1 MRFLALPLA
10 IAGLVLAILL
20 GSPIAERW
28 RDRNEYQ
35 AALERIELSDRAYQ
49 TEATAAT
56 RAASSN
62 TMQIFL
68 LVGIG
73 AAGWALFDF
82 YRQRRDPIVRVNG
95 LPIARQL
102 ITSDDDRELIGIL
115 AERIR
120 LAGIAQIEEARRP
133 LVPAS
138 LSYSPKLPPL
148 TPSSPPRL
156 PRRCWSIAR
165 PTW

>member
-1 MRFLALPLA
+1 MRLLA
-10 IAGLVLAILL
+10 IPWRSPAWCWRSARRPHCRALAGLKRAPAHDRSNPSSRLRL
-20 GSPIAERW
+20 SNR
-28 RDRNEYQ
+28 RDPAGPGARLN
-35 AALERIELSDRAYQ
+35 ALQ
-49 TEATAAT
+49 V
-56 RAASSN
+56 
-62 TMQIFL
+62 FL

-73 AAGWALFDF
+73 AAGWALLDF
-82 YRQRRDPIVRVNG
+82 YRQRREPIVRVNG

-133 LVPAS
+133 FVPAS
-138 LSYSPKLPPL
+138 LSYSPKLLPL

-156 PRRCWSIAR
+156 RSPCWSIAR